1 LRLVSGLGNPG
12 PEYEGTRHN
21 VGYEV
26 VDRLARGAGI
36 SVKRLECRAL
46 TGRGRIGEEPVVLA
60 KPVTYMNASGEAVA
74 GLLTKLKLGP
84 EALLVVS
91 DEIDLPLGTL
101 RLKPGGSSAGQKGL
115 KSVESCL
122 GTREFAR
129 LRIGIRGERY
139 SREREL
145 GDYVLDRFSKSE
157 REAADAA
164 LDRAADAV
172 RTWVTDGIAA
182 AMNRFNALSE

>member
-1 LRLVSGLGNPG
+1 MRLVSGLGNPG

-26 VDRLARGAGI
+26 VDRLAREAGI
-36 SVKRLECRAL
+36 YLKRVECRAL
-46 TGRGRIGEEPVVLA
+46 VGRGKIGDEPLMLA
-60 KPVTYMNASGEAVA
+60 KPITYMNASGEAVT
-74 GLLTKLKLGP
+74 GLLTKLKLEPGG
-84 EALLVVS
+84 LLVVA
-91 DEIDLPLGTL
+91 DEIDLPLGVL
-101 RLKPGGSSAGQKGL
+101 RLKARGSSAGQKGL
-115 KSVESCL
+115 KSIEACL

-145 GDYVLDRFSKSE
+145 GDYVLDRFARSE
-157 REAADAA
+157 RDAGRR
-164 LDRAADAV
+164 RARSRRRSRPDV
-172 RTWVTDGIAA
+172 VVSGIDT

>member
-12 PEYEGTRHN
+12 REYEGTRHN

-26 VDRLARGAGI
+26 VDRVAREAGI
-36 SVKRLECRAL
+36 SVKRLQCLAL
-46 TGRGRIGEEPVVLA
+46 TGRGRVDGEPVLLA
-60 KPVTYMNASGEAVA
+60 KPVTFMNASGEAVA
-74 GLLTKLKLGP
+74 GLLTKLKLEPG
-84 EALLVVS
+84 ALLVVS
-91 DEIDLPLGTL
+91 DDIDLPVGVL
-101 RLKPGGSSAGQKGL
+101 RLKPRGSSGGQKGL
-115 KSVESCL
+115 KSIETCL

-145 GDYVLDRFSKSE
+145 ADYVLDRFSKAE
-157 REAADAA
+157 QTQVDET

-172 RTWVTDGIAA
+172 RTWIASGMTA
-182 AMNRFNALSE
+182 AMNRFNAHSE